1 MIKKTVGLFI
11 LTGSLFLSN
20 QIQAQDK
27 VVDQIVAVVG
37 KNIILKSDIEDMYL
51 QQQAQGITSNGDQK
65 CEILEN
71 LMVEKLLLA
80 EAELDTTITVTDN
93 QINEQMNS
101 RIQYFIQKLGSEKDV
116 ENYFKKP
123 IIQLKADMEDMIRTQ
138 SMTQQ
143 MQQKILDKVTVTP
156 AEVRLYFRNLA
167 EKDIPQVD
175 EQIEYAQI
183 VVQPQIS
190 PEEEERVKAT
200 LRELKKRIESGEA
213 SFSAMAAMYSEDP
226 GSARNGGEL
235 DYNGRADLDPA
246 YAAAAFNLK
255 GDKISNVVKSE
266 FGYHIIQVMDRKGEM
281 IKTRHILIRPKVSDK
296 EMKMAY
302 ERVDSIANFIRK
314 GTFNFQEAALRY
326 SFDKNSRN
334 NGGVVI
340 NPETGEAKWKLSDLD
355 PDVSKVIDKLNV
367 GEISKPFLTIDD
379 ERHQNQ
385 VYKIVKLVSKSPA
398 HKANLRDDYVDISN
412 QYLAKKKENT
422 MDKWI
427 REKQIGTYVHIDD
440 SYTNCNFKYAGWIK

>member
-1 MIKKTVGLFI
+1 MIKKIIGLFV

-37 KNIILKSDIEDMYL
+37 KNIILKSDIEDQYL
-51 QQQAQGITSNGDQK
+51 QQQAQGVTSDGDPK

-101 RIQYFIQKLGSEKDV
+101 QIQFYIQKLGSEKEV
-116 ENYFKKP
+116 ESYFKKP
-123 IIQLKADMEDMIRTQ
+123 IIQLKADMEDVIRTHL
-138 SMTQQ
+138 MTQQ

-156 AEVRLYFRNLA
+156 AEVRFYFRNLP
-167 EKDIPQVD
+167 EKDIPQID

-190 PEEEERVKAT
+190 EAEEERVKAT
-200 LRELKKRIESGEA
+200 LRELKHRIESGEA

-235 DYNGRADLDPA
+235 DYMGRASLDPA

-281 IKTRHILIRPKVSDK
+281 IKTRHILIRPKVSDT
-296 EMKMAY
+296 EMKKAY
-302 ERVDSIANFIRK
+302 EQIDSIADFIRK
-314 GTFNFQEAALRY
+314 GTFKFQDAALRFSY
-326 SFDKNSRN
+326 DKNSRN

-340 NPETGEAKWKLSDLD
+340 NPNSGEAKWKLSELD
-355 PDVSKVIDKLNV
+355 PDVSKVIANMNINEV
-367 GEISKPFLTIDD
+367 SKPFMTLD
-379 ERHQNQ
+379 ESQRQ
-385 VYKIVKLVSKSPA
+385 VYKIVKVVSKTPA
-398 HKANLRDDYVDISN
+398 HKANLRDDYVEISN
-412 QYLAKKKENT
+412 QFLSKKKENT

-427 REKQIGTYVHIDD
+427 RDKQIGTYVHIDD
-440 SYTNCNFKYAGWIK
+440 SYLNCNFKYGGWIK